1 MQWFLSIFPVKKW
14 RIIWGLYWSCLDK
27 PIKKH
32 THTSYYWLS
41 PYCFSLHTHDS
52 WSIWSPWKWFSR
64 MSQSL
69 TWWFSLIRKLQKDGK
84 AWKSHLYSSIT
95 IWVGLGFSI
104 FFGGGCYT
112 VTRST
117 MAGPIDP
124 MANLHGLGR
133 RFGRPSGESGPRP
146 SRSPGCWR
154 CAGRTASSLG
164 TSSPEIHGFLTS
176 FDQLGETSEPEN
188 PWLIWHIDHPNWM
201 ASPQT
206 FPNQIQW
213 NSTWGPFRW
222 IGFLG
227 KSWVCT
233 CRFSPTQSCDCCL
246 LWRIKVIQLQ
256 YRGTW
261 CHQPHFQ
268 K

>member
-1 MQWFLSIFPVKKW
+1 MIPQHFSRLKMAYNLRFVLVMFGQTHKKTHTHLLLLAISLLFLIAYPWFMVDLISMKMIQQNVTKPDMMVFTDPEAPKRWKSMEKSSIFIYHYLS
-14 RIIWGLYWSCLDK
+14 RI
-27 PIKKH
+27 
-32 THTSYYWLS
+32 
-41 PYCFSLHTHDS
+41 
-52 WSIWSPWKWFSR
+52 
-64 MSQSL
+64 
-69 TWWFSLIRKLQKDGK
+69 
-84 AWKSHLYSSIT
+84 
-95 IWVGLGFSI
+95 GFFY

-233 CRFSPTQSCDCCL
+233 CRFSPNQSCDCCL
-246 LWRIKVIQLQ
+246 LWRIKVIHLQ